1 MKNTERLIHFVTP
14 VIISTTNSYNYKLAK
29 YLTRLLEDARS
40 KPQSYVKDSF
50 SFAQLIQQQKP
61 NKNDMMIS
69 LDVESLFTNVPVYET
84 IELAIKIIMD
94 KKKNDKKYTKL
105 NAKDLRNLFQLA
117 LTNTPFRFY
126 DQLYMQVDGVSMGS
140 PLAPIFADIFMTHI
154 EQQLK
159 DYDQFNKIKLYLRYV
174 DDTFI
179 IFNDKERDAKRL
191 VEFVNQLHPKLKFTC
206 EEEKNFE
213 LPFLDVKVI
222 KTTNKI

>member
-1 MKNTERLIHFVTP
+1 
-14 VIISTTNSYNYKLAK
+14 
-29 YLTRLLEDARS
+29 
-40 KPQSYVKDSF
+40 
-50 SFAQLIQQQKP
+50 
-61 NKNDMMIS
+61 MIS